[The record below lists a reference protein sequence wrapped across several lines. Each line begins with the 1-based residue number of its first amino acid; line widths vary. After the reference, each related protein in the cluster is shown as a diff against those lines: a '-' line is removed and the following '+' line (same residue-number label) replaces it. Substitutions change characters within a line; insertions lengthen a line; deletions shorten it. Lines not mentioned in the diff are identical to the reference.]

1 MIALYD
7 PAARN
12 KHQRKQ
18 VYSVSRI
25 VLCWEIYRQMGTT
38 RDKRVRFENAKPGIK
53 AVDDR
58 NKAINIRDNE
68 DIVNHI
74 FIPILSNSSTNSLK
88 PCSKTNK
95 NRFSIKYKE

>member
-18 VYSVSRI
+18 VYSLSGT

-38 RDKRVRFENAKPGIK
+38 RDEKVRFENANPGIK

-58 NKAINIRDNE
+58 NKAINIRGNE
-68 DIVNHI
+68 DI
-74 FIPILSNSSTNSLK
+74 FIPILSNSSMNSLK

-95 NRFSIKYKE
+95 NRFSIKYEE